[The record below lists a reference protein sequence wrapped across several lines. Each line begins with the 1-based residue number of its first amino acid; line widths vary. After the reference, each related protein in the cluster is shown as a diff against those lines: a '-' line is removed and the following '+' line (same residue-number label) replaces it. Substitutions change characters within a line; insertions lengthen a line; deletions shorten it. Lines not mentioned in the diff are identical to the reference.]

1 MEPQGV
7 CVRRYAKTGFRSPA
21 GTDPGKAAFEPKPF
35 CGGMRVFLTGGS
47 GFVGRYVLDALLGR
61 GHSVR
66 CLVRTEP
73 SGRRNSVEYVRGDVT
88 RPEAL
93 KGLLDGCEA
102 VIHLVG
108 IIEEDRRRGITF
120 EALHT
125 EATRNVIAEAQRAGV
140 DRFLLMS
147 ANGARQ
153 RGVSRYQTTKWDAE
167 QLLRSAGFGHW
178 SILRPSL
185 VFGDPGPD
193 CLDFCTRLAR
203 DLVGPFPVLP
213 VFGKGDYQM
222 QPVSV
227 QEVAAA
233 FEQALTLEAARFRT
247 YCVAGERRLRYTEI
261 LDTICVALGM
271 RPKPKVLGPRWLIRP
286 LVGTLGGT
294 KLLPVSID
302 QFDMLLEGNTC
313 DESAFHSDFDIPS
326 RVFEPASLA
335 YVKAR
340 A

>member
-1 MEPQGV
+1 
-7 CVRRYAKTGFRSPA
+7 
-21 GTDPGKAAFEPKPF
+21 
-35 CGGMRVFLTGGS
+35 MRVFLTGGS
-47 GFVGRYVLDALLGR
+47 GFVGRYVLDALRER

-66 CLVRTEP
+66 CLVRKEP
-73 SGRRNSVEYVRGDVT
+73 AGSREDVEYVRGDVT

-125 EATRNVIAEAQRAGV
+125 EATRNVVGEAQRAGV

-153 RGVSRYQTTKWDAE
+153 SGVSRYQTTKWQSE

-185 VFGDPGPD
+185 VFGDPGPH

-213 VFGKGDYQM
+213 VFGRGDYEM

-247 YCVAGERRLRYTEI
+247 YCLAGERRLRYTGI

-271 RPKPKVLGPRWLIRP
+271 RPKPKAFGPRWLIRP
-286 LVGTLGGT
+286 LVHAFGGT
-294 KLLPVSID
+294 KMLPVTID
-302 QFDMLLEGNTC
+302 QFEMLLEGNTC
-313 DESAFHSDFDIPS
+313 DDPAFRSDFDLPS
-326 RVFEPASLA
+326 RVFEPENLA

-340 A
+340 S